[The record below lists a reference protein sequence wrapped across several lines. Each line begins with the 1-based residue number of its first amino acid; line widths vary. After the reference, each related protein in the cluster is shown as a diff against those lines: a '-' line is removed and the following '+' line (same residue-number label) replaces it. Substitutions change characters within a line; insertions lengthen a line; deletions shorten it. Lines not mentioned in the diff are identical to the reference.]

1 MKLKW
6 LACCAFGLAVLVGGS
21 WYVSSS
27 SGGRSEAA
35 DRREVLRSRRLIKS
49 ATPARRSEIRIRDQ
63 KTSRQGPKEAKPFD
77 KKAFEAAWAK
87 EKESGF
93 DLDFD
98 LDFDF
103 DFDHDDVSPRK
114 MPREVVAALG
124 KIKAAQA
131 RFDAKAVRASV
142 RNLLAMASAGHPV
155 AASAKIQALEALKE
169 AGGGVEE
176 NLPEVVQLAAD
187 ENSAVSTA
195 SIESLEDML
204 WDFDTTP
211 QQIANCITQLLGLT
225 TDETILDPF
234 INEMG
239 ELPMSLKLETTQAVY
254 ASANETAKKLLDD
267 SISFIYDDFNGEIQT
282 REDIARYAAAH
293 PEEGNQD

>member
-6 LACCAFGLAVLVGGS
+6 LVCCAFGIAVLVGGS
-21 WYVSSS
+21 WYFSSS
-27 SGGRSEAA
+27 SDGKSEAA
-35 DRREVLRSRRLIKS
+35 DRHEVLRSRRLIKS
-49 ATPARRSEIRIRDQ
+49 ATPVRRSEIRIREQ
-63 KTSRQGPKEAKPFD
+63 KADRQVAKEAKPFD
-77 KKAFEAAWAK
+77 KKAFEAAWAE
-87 EKESGF
+87 EKENGF
-93 DLDFD
+93 DLD

-103 DFDHDDVSPRK
+103 DFDLDDVSPRK
-114 MPREVVAALG
+114 MSREVVAVLG

-187 ENSAVSTA
+187 ENPAVSTA

-211 QQIANCITQLLGLT
+211 QQIASCITQLLDLT
-225 TDETILDPF
+225 TVEMILDPF

>member
-1 MKLKW
+1 MKLRW
-6 LACCAFGLAVLVGGS
+6 LSCCAFGIAALVVGS
-21 WYVSSS
+21 RYLPSL
-27 SGGRSEAA
+27 SGGKSEAA
-35 DRREVLRSRRLIKS
+35 DRHEVLRSRRLIKG
-49 ATPARRSEIRIRDQ
+49 ATPARRSEIRIRAQ
-63 KTSRQGPKEAKPFD
+63 KAGGQVAKDEKPFD
-77 KKAFEAAWAK
+77 KKAFEAAWAA

-93 DLDFD
+93 DLD

-103 DFDHDDVSPRK
+103 DFDLGDVSPRK
-114 MPREVVAALG
+114 MSREVMAALG
-124 KIKAAQA
+124 KIEEAQA
-131 RFDAKAVRASV
+131 KFDAKAVRTSV

-155 AASAKIQALEALKE
+155 AASAKIQALEALKQ

-211 QQIANCITQLLGLT
+211 QQIASCITQLLDLT
-225 TDETILDPF
+225 TDEAILDPF

-239 ELPMSLKLETTQAVY
+239 ELPMSLKLETTQSVY
-254 ASANETAKKLLDD
+254 KSGNETAKKLLDD
-267 SISFIYDDFNGEIQT
+267 NITFIYDDFNGEIQT
-282 REDIARYAAAH
+282 REDIVRYAEAH